1 MKKVTIPQLPL
12 TDTVTDQDSKIV
24 QRGNKTYRYKDAIEQ
39 TPTTLNLKR
48 TVLIPGAPGRM
59 LLFGTT
65 EETASEGNTIFEFIG
80 DVAVTTNLDQ
90 SVRFFLND
98 QEIRV
103 DTFNNGLAGEARL
116 VACSIAG
123 TIQEPLPVGLGK
135 ICGTLEIAGS
145 VEQDSVVYPRALM
158 MIRTIVDDDPGG
170 AGNYP
175 PTKTVFYNRKVGGVN
190 NTVPDEAGQID
201 KNNNLIWGTGE
212 TPSDAFPS
220 SVGHFKGNNGGFA
233 KFAIGDTG
241 GANDHDEHLIWSEDT
256 NAGRG
261 NVFIYQNPIDGV
273 IIRQG
278 NAILRIRNG
287 TTVGQTGRIAC
298 EGVNVFGAPRVTEAQ
313 RNAMTGLIGGE
324 IIYNITAGRHQGFAS
339 INDPDGAWENLY

>member
-48 TVLIPGAPGRM
+48 TVLIPAAPGRM

-65 EETASEGNTIFEFIG
+65 EETASEGNTVFEFIG
-80 DVAVTTNLDQ
+80 DVAVMTNLDQ

-98 QEIRV
+98 QEIRI
-103 DTFNNGLAGEARL
+103 DTFTNSEAGEARL
-116 VACSIAG
+116 VACKLRG
-123 TIQEPLPVGLGK
+123 TIQTPLPLQVGD
-135 ICGTLEIAGS
+135 IAGTLEIAGAL
-145 VEQDSVVYPRALM
+145 EQDGQVYPRAFL
-158 MIRTIVDDDPGG
+158 MIRNIVNDVADSNGWMPTI
-170 AGNYP
+170 
-175 PTKTVFYNRKVGGVN
+175 TVFYNRKVDGAD
-190 NTVPDEAGQID
+190 NTVPDEAGRID

-212 TPSDAFPS
+212 TPSDTFPS

-233 KFAIGDTG
+233 KFGISDSG
-241 GANDHDEHLIWSEDT
+241 GSNNHDEHLIWSEDT

-273 IIRQG
+273 VIRQG
-278 NAILRIRNG
+278 NATLRIRNG